1 MKLNFSTLLFFLIPQ
16 IILFSFPYVT
26 GDLGFWT
33 ALGRDMI
40 DHGRII
46 THDQYSVLETYPMVY
61 PSWGISIL
69 YGLLDKIGGLE
80 LIFVFHRSVFL
91 TFQYLIYKKIKPSD
105 LDDKFFLSFILL
117 VMVGAGIYCD
127 RPAMIPMI
135 YLVFSRSLLTS
146 LKENTNLMKSAC
158 LLAVVILW
166 ANTHG
171 SVFFNYILLFFLVVE
186 DIAFGKKINPKPII
200 ITLLIIFIATL
211 INPFGFDIYPYAIE
225 TAKVSKFRHIS
236 EWNSPTL
243 LTKDVFMEVSLFYC
257 LGFLVLYKG
266 VHKYGIKFFLSSSA
280 LVFIFGITTYRN
292 IIWFFWIILLNLK
305 MLHKPSQDNQTTIGL
320 IFPEKVATVVMLVV
334 IFILFPPLDRCFY
347 DFTRNNN
354 LITIEKYHESTP
366 FYAVE
371 EIVKS
376 KNTGP
381 VFNEFEFGGYLIY
394 RLAHRNKIHMDGRN
408 IIYKQDDFDMYLKAL
423 RGEEGYADLLNHY
436 QFQFVLIKKRS
447 FGLSQILRLDK
458 SWRISY
464 EDHRDILF
472 ERI

>member
-1 MKLNFSTLLFFLIPQ
+1 
-16 IILFSFPYVT
+16 
-26 GDLGFWT
+26 
-33 ALGRDMI
+33 
-40 DHGRII
+40 
-46 THDQYSVLETYPMVY
+46 
-61 PSWGISIL
+61 
-69 YGLLDKIGGLE
+69 
-80 LIFVFHRSVFL
+80 
-91 TFQYLIYKKIKPSD
+91 
-105 LDDKFFLSFILL
+105 
-117 VMVGAGIYCD
+117 
-127 RPAMIPMI
+127 
-135 YLVFSRSLLTS
+135 
-146 LKENTNLMKSAC
+146 
-158 LLAVVILW
+158 
-166 ANTHG
+166 
-171 SVFFNYILLFFLVVE
+171 
-186 DIAFGKKINPKPII
+186 
-200 ITLLIIFIATL
+200 
-211 INPFGFDIYPYAIE
+211 
-225 TAKVSKFRHIS
+225 
-236 EWNSPTL
+236 
-243 LTKDVFMEVSLFYC
+243 MEVSLFYC

-334 IFILFPPLDRCFY
+334 IFILFPPLDRYFY